1 MNGNKMPS
9 LNDLKSAV
17 RRGDTEEVERLAS
30 ELNEEGVNIESALT
44 LAENKNRVTRGEW
57 QDIVD
62 ILSAYF
68 SSEDD

>member
-17 RRGDTEEVERLAS
+17 RRGDTEEVERLAG
-30 ELNEEGVNIESALT
+30 ELNEEGVNFESALT
-44 LAENKNRVTRGEW
+44 LAENKNRTTRGEW

-68 SSEDD
+68 SSEDE

>member
-44 LAENKNRVTRGEW
+44 LAQNKNRVTRGEW
-57 QDIVD
+57 QDIVK
-62 ILSAYF
+62 ILSAYC
-68 SSEDD
+68 SD

>member
-9 LNDLKSAV
+9 LNDLKTAV
-17 RRGDTEEVERLAS
+17 RRGDTEEVERLAN
-30 ELNEEGVNIESALT
+30 ELNENGVNFESALT

-68 SSEDD
+68 SSDDE